1 MKAYDI
7 FPAIIIVL
15 AAGTG
20 YLCAQVAGRM
30 ALGRGRPAKKWA
42 IWAAMWG
49 PVPLVVLALLP
60 KRRPIEGHRPQV

>member
-1 MKAYDI
+1 MNAYDI

-20 YLCAQVAGRM
+20 YLCAHVASRM
-30 ALGRGRPAKKWA
+30 ALGRGRPPKKWA

-49 PVPLVVLALLP
+49 PIPLVVLALLP
-60 KRRPIEGHRPQV
+60 KRRAIEGPRLQV